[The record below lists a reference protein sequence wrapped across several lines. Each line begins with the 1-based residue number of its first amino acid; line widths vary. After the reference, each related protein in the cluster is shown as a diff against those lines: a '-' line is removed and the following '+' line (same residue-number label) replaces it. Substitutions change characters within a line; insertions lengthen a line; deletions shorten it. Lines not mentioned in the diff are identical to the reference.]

1 MDLKE
6 VVANIKTNEDMLH
19 YIMNFSSH
27 GAMAQIFVIEA
38 LRYYSEKVTEKGEP
52 SEEQRS
58 IISPIAWYHTGLEI
72 QNLLKAKYE
81 PKLS

>member
-1 MDLKE
+1 MDPKE
-6 VVANIKTNEDMLH
+6 VVDNIKTNEDMLH

-52 SEEQRS
+52 NEEQRS
-58 IISPIAWYHTGLEI
+58 IISPIAWYQTGLEI

-81 PKLS
+81 RKTP